1 MAPSPLQKTEY
12 HSRHVDIPDA
22 YLVAQ
27 PHDAQPMELR
37 KVDFENSALPAY
49 KSFYAVTVDN
59 VLSPSECAR
68 FLELVEASVRDED
81 RTAEGSPWR
90 PAMVNAGQGYEVL
103 EPLYRNSDRIIWDS
117 EALADRLWARLAAV
131 PGVREQLGAPF
142 NEARLL
148 PPSSLRRGGR
158 PRGDWAF
165 HRVNKRLRCLRY
177 GPGQFFRPHCD
188 GAYSETTPAGDVL
201 RTHFTVHL
209 YLNDS
214 RAEAPGAGL
223 VGGATS
229 FLSPDESRR
238 VDVNPKAGRVLIFQ
252 HAGLYHSG
260 DDVVAGTKY
269 TVRTDIMYKLQRG

>member
-1 MAPSPLQKTEY
+1 MAPPALQKTEY
-12 HSRHVDIPDA
+12 HSRHVDIPDE

-27 PHDAQPMELR
+27 PHDAKPMELR
-37 KVDFENSALPAY
+37 KIEFENTVLPQY
-49 KSFYAVTVDN
+49 KPFYAVTIDN
-59 VLSPSECAR
+59 VLSSSECAR

-142 NEARLL
+142 NEARLM
-148 PPSSLRRGGR
+148 PSLRRGR

-165 HRVNKRLRCLRY
+165 HRVNRRLRCLRY

-188 GAYSETTPAGDVL
+188 GAYSETTPDGGVL
-201 RTHFTVHL
+201 RTH
-209 YLNDS
+209 
-214 RAEAPGAGL
+214 
-223 VGGATS
+223 
-229 FLSPDESRR
+229 
-238 VDVNPKAGRVLIFQ
+238 
-252 HAGLYHSG
+252 
-260 DDVVAGTKY
+260 
-269 TVRTDIMYKLQRG
+269 